1 MATIKTTVYRTSDES
16 PLVPALIEAAEAG
29 RQSVCL
35 VELKARFDERANI
48 EWARALEQAGVHV
61 VYGFPNLKIHAKT
74 TLVVR
79 RDGER
84 MRRYVHVGTGN
95 YHSVTARLYEDVG
108 LFTADEDICADVA
121 DLFNYLTGFGQPQRF
136 RKILVAPLALRA
148 RLADEIRA
156 CAAAAQ
162 AGKQARI
169 RIKVNHLTDPALID
183 ELYAASQAGVPI
195 DLTVRT
201 NCAIRPGVEGMS
213 ETIRVRSVLGRF
225 LEHSRLFEF
234 QADGATHTYLGSA
247 DLMPRNLDHRIEIVT
262 PVEAPR
268 AQADVAAILDAVAAD
283 KTYAWELSGDG
294 TWRRIDPAKGDR
306 NPGAQAAMM
315 RRAATRSRR
324 SANRSR
330 GRQV

>member
-1 MATIKTTVYRTSDES
+1 M
-16 PLVPALIEAAEAG
+16 
-29 RQSVCL
+29 
-35 VELKARFDERANI
+35 
-48 EWARALEQAGVHV
+48 
-61 VYGFPNLKIHAKT
+61 
-74 TLVVR
+74 
-79 RDGER
+79 
-84 MRRYVHVGTGN
+84 
-95 YHSVTARLYEDVG
+95 
-108 LFTADEDICADVA
+108 
-121 DLFNYLTGFGQPQRF
+121 
-136 RKILVAPLALRA
+136 
-148 RLADEIRA
+148 
-156 CAAAAQ
+156 
-162 AGKQARI
+162 
-169 RIKVNHLTDPALID
+169 
-183 ELYAASQAGVPI
+183 PI

-234 QADGATHTYLGSA
+234 QADGTTHTYLGSA

-268 AQADVAAILDAVAAD
+268 AQADIAAILDAVAAD
-283 KTYAWELSGDG
+283 TTYAWELSGDG